1 MNIDW
6 TLLLL
11 LVIAALGVLGLVI
24 ALQTNGGKKRLA
36 EGGLKLAEALIALA
50 DKWLEQ
56 VLPDVNVP
64 TAAATTNDLDR
75 ARAAQAV
82 LQRCQA
88 KDARQTRS
96 TPTHRG
102 VG

>member
-11 LVIAALGVLGLVI
+11 LVIAALGVLGLVL

-50 DKWLEQ
+50 VKWLEQ
-56 VLPDVNVP
+56 VLPDVSVP
-64 TAAATTNDLDR
+64 AATATTNGLDR
-75 ARAAQAV
+75 ARAAQAA
-82 LQRCQA
+82 L
-88 KDARQTRS
+88 K
-96 TPTHRG
+96 RG
-102 VG
+102 

>member
-50 DKWLEQ
+50 VKWLEQ

-82 LQRCQA
+82 L
-88 KDARQTRS
+88 K
-96 TPTHRG
+96 RG
-102 VG
+102 